1 MKRLVILIF
10 TSFFIM
16 NIATALD
23 ARQDGCLI
31 THKDSDSESL
41 QSVFEKTKKRIEES
55 VQLIL
60 PREETLGLLEELTQF
75 EFGRFLLQNGG
86 GLNGYWT
93 AYFIL
98 YGLEQE
104 FSNSLEEWI
113 MQRIPIG
120 LATRERFKI
129 FQRET
134 GKHIYSGMKLASI
147 PCGLMDDLLLLDF
160 EGLIDIS
167 FDGIDLDEA
176 SLVLAHENAQKQG
189 VESNCLFLK
198 KNAWELEIDSKYD
211 LITSSG
217 LNVYEKDDAKVTEL
231 YRNFYTALRPG
242 GILIT
247 SFFTPPPL
255 LDPNSPWRNVNL
267 DDMKK
272 QKAIFGDILQAKWAT
287 FRTEAF
293 TKYQLEIVG
302 FTVLEFIYDS
312 QRMFPTV
319 IARKD

>member
-1 MKRLVILIF
+1 MKRLGILIC
-10 TSFFIM
+10 TGLFIM
-16 NIATALD
+16 NIATAFET
-23 ARQDGCLI
+23 RQDKCLI
-31 THKDSDSESL
+31 THKDRDSNSL

-55 VQLIL
+55 AQLIL
-60 PREETLGLLEELTQF
+60 TKEETLGLLEELTQF

-98 YGLEQE
+98 YGLQQE
-104 FSNSLEEWI
+104 LSNSLEEW
-113 MQRIPIG
+113 MMLRIPVG

-129 FQRET
+129 FQEEIQKR
-134 GKHIYSGMKLASI
+134 IYSGMKLASI
-147 PCGLMDDLLLLDF
+147 PCGLMDDLLLLNL
-160 EGLIDIS
+160 EGFSDIS

-176 SLVLAHENAQKQG
+176 SLVLAQENAQKQG
-189 VESNCLFLK
+189 IESNCLFLK
-198 KNAWELEIDSKYD
+198 RNAWELEVDSKYD

-247 SFFTPPPL
+247 SFFTPSPL
-255 LDPNSPWRNVNL
+255 LDPNSSWRNVNL

-272 QKAIFGDILQAKWAT
+272 QKAIFGDILQARWQT
-287 FRTEAF
+287 SRTEAF
-293 TKYQLEIVG
+293 TKHQLESVG
-302 FTVLEFIYDS
+302 FAVLEFLYDS
-312 QRMFPTV
+312 QGIFPTV